1 MNDKP
6 GASQTTQ
13 LVEHLF
19 RRQSARLI
27 AALTAMVGLA
37 QIDLVEDVVQETLLR
52 ALRSWPHGGIPKNPE
67 AWLHRTAR
75 NLMIDQMRS
84 AKLHATREADIT
96 RHIESESMPT
106 LPEPTYQHELD
117 DNQLRMIFACCH
129 PSLPDDAQTAIALK
143 ELCGFSVGEI
153 ARAFLAEESTIAQR
167 IVRGKK
173 QFRSGA
179 IPFEIPEPSEMV
191 TRMDAALR
199 VIYLIFN
206 EGYTR
211 HSGDDLISRELAEE
225 AIRLAEQLASKP
237 ITETS
242 KLHALLSLIYFQFA
256 RFSARQTARGELI
269 ILEDQDRVLWDSHFI
284 ARGFHHLERAATG
297 NSLSRYHLEAGIASL
312 HAMANSFDQTNWRQ
326 MVEWYDQL
334 LEIDRSP
341 IIFLNHIVALG
352 FWKGF
357 EVGLS
362 VLDSSPF
369 ARSLQNYPYFH
380 AVRAEFLIR
389 LERPADAVA
398 PLQTAI
404 SLTQNSAERAFLSRK
419 LASLTQS

>member
-1 MNDKP
+1 MNDQP
-6 GASQTTQ
+6 GASHTTQ

-37 QIDLVEDVVQETLLR
+37 QIDLVEDVVQETLLK
-52 ALRSWPHGGIPKNPE
+52 ALKSWPHTGLPDNPE
-67 AWLHRTAR
+67 AWLYRTAR
-75 NLMIDQMRS
+75 NLMVDHLRR

-96 RHIESESMPT
+96 RHIESESMPA

-129 PSLPDDAQTAIALK
+129 PSLPYDAQTAIALK

-173 QFRSGA
+173 QFRSGD
-179 IPFEIPEPSEMV
+179 IPFAVPEPSEMSA
-191 TRMDAALR
+191 RMDAVLR

-211 HSGDDLISRELAEE
+211 HSGDDLISRELAED
-225 AIRLAEQLASKP
+225 AIRLVELLAANP
-237 ITETS
+237 NTGTPE
-242 KLHALLSLIYFQFA
+242 LHALLALFHFQLS
-256 RFSARQTARGELI
+256 RFPARQSGGDLI
-269 ILEDQDRVLWDSHFI
+269 LLEHQDRTLWDRQSI
-284 ARGFHHLERAATG
+284 ARGFHHLEKAATG
-297 NSLSRYHLEAGIASL
+297 YKLSRYHLEAGIASL
-312 HAMANSFDQTNWRQ
+312 HAQAVSFDQTDWRQ

-334 LEIDRSP
+334 LELEPSP
-341 IIFLNHIVALG
+341 VIFLNRAVALG
-352 FWKGF
+352 FWKGY
-357 EVGLS
+357 EVGLA
-362 VLDSSPF
+362 VLDTSDT
-369 ARSLQNYPYFH
+369 AKSLLKYPYFH
-380 AVRAEFLIR
+380 AVRAELLIR
-389 LERPADAVA
+389 SGQQAEAVI

-404 SLTQNSAERAFLSRK
+404 SLTQNSTERAFLSRK
-419 LASLTQS
+419 LALLTQS

>member
-1 MNDKP
+1 MNGQP
-6 GASQTTQ
+6 GASHTTQ

-37 QIDLVEDVVQETLLR
+37 QIDSVEDVVQETLLR
-52 ALRSWPHGGIPKNPE
+52 ALKSWPHAGIPENPE

-75 NLMIDQMRS
+75 NLMIDQTRS

-96 RHIESESMPT
+96 RHIESESMAA
-106 LPEPTYQHELD
+106 LLEPTYQHEFD

-179 IPFEIPEPSEMV
+179 IPFEMPEPSEMM

-211 HSGDDLISRELAEE
+211 HSGNDLISKDLAED
-225 AIRLAEQLASKP
+225 AIRLAELLAANP
-237 ITETS
+237 ITNTPE
-242 KLHALLSLIYFQFA
+242 LHALLALFYFQIS
-256 RFSARQTARGELI
+256 RFPSRQSGGDLI
-269 ILEDQDRVLWDSHFI
+269 LLEYQDRTLWDRQSV
-284 ARGFHHLERAATG
+284 ARGFHHLEKAATG
-297 NSLSRYHLEAGIASL
+297 NKLSRYHFEAGIASL
-312 HAMANSFDQTNWRQ
+312 HAQALSFEKTDWRQ

-334 LEIDRSP
+334 LELEPSP
-341 IIFLNHIVALG
+341 IVFLNRAVALG

-357 EVGLS
+357 EVGLT
-362 VLDSSPF
+362 VLDSSDV
-369 ARSLQNYPYFH
+369 AKSLLKYPYFH
-380 AVRAEFLIR
+380 AVRAEMLIR
-389 LERPADAVA
+389 LRRPAEAIA

-404 SLTQNSAERAFLSRK
+404 SLTQNSTERAYLSRK
-419 LASLTQS
+419 LALLTQS